1 MHKNPVEVNIKYRKV
16 DNMSELTLVN
26 NSNFA
31 AMAQAMGM
39 GADIAV
45 PKKQNNLA
53 RLKLDHKGIMG
64 ETTVNGKKKKVEVVA
79 AGSYVLDRPNL
90 EPVYSTDVSIRLFN
104 QRFMYKRYIQGSGDS
119 KGKYVKTIMAKDLKE
134 DLRDNAGGFN
144 CGKPGG
150 WIEDYSSLP
159 AETKTLLKSIKRVRV
174 LFGEVTLKG
183 AVNAKGEDLGTLES
197 IPFIWEVDNKDAF
210 KTLGAPI
217 AQMAKQNRILPQH
230 SITLGSDEQSLP
242 TGASYFLPT
251 ATLELG
257 STIDL
262 TDKDQVL
269 FADFNAWIDNY
280 NDYIVKEFNDNAK
293 SQPDAELAEI
303 VEEFVDVEVE

>member
-1 MHKNPVEVNIKYRKV
+1 MHKNQAEVNIKYRKV
-16 DNMSELTLVN
+16 IMSDITLVN
-26 NSNFA
+26 KSNFA

-45 PKKQNNLA
+45 PKKQNTLA

-64 ETTVNGKKKKVEVVA
+64 ESTVNGKKKKVEVVA

-90 EPVYSTDVSIRLFN
+90 DPVYASDVSIRLFN

-134 DLRDNAGGFN
+134 DLRDNVGGFN
-144 CGKPGG
+144 CGKPSG
-150 WIEDYSSLP
+150 WIEDYQALP

-174 LFGEVTLKG
+174 LFGQVTMKG
-183 AVNAKGEDLGTLES
+183 AVNAKGEELGDVES
-197 IPFIWEVDNKDAF
+197 VPFIWEVDNKDAF

-230 SITLGSDEQSLP
+230 NISLGSDEQSLP
-242 TGASYFLPT
+242 TGASYYLPT

-257 STIDL
+257 NTIDL
-262 TDKDQVL
+262 TDNDQVL

-293 SQPDAELAEI
+293 AQPDAELAEI

>member
-1 MHKNPVEVNIKYRKV
+1 
-16 DNMSELTLVN
+16 MSDITLVN
-26 NSNFA
+26 KSNFA

-45 PKKQNNLA
+45 PKKQNTLA

-64 ETTVNGKKKKVEVVA
+64 ESTVNGKKKKLEVVA

-90 EPVYSTDVSIRLFN
+90 DPVYASDVSIRLFN

-134 DLRDNAGGFN
+134 DLRDNVGGFN
-144 CGKPGG
+144 CGKPSG
-150 WIEDYSSLP
+150 WIEDYQALP

-174 LFGEVTLKG
+174 LFGQVTMKG
-183 AVNAKGEDLGTLES
+183 AVNAKGEELGDVES
-197 IPFIWEVDNKDAF
+197 VPFIWEVANKDAF
-210 KTLGAPI
+210 KTMGAPI

-230 SITLGSDEQSLP
+230 NISLGSDEQSLP
-242 TGASYFLPT
+242 TGASYYLPT

-257 STIDL
+257 NTIDL
-262 TDKDQVL
+262 TDNDQVL

-293 SQPDAELAEI
+293 AQPDAELAEI

>member
-1 MHKNPVEVNIKYRKV
+1 
-16 DNMSELTLVN
+16 MSDITLVN
-26 NSNFA
+26 KSNFA

-45 PKKQNNLA
+45 PKKQNTLA

-64 ETTVNGKKKKVEVVA
+64 ESTVNGKKKKVEVVA

-90 EPVYSTDVSIRLFN
+90 DPVYASDVSIRLFN

-134 DLRDNAGGFN
+134 DLRDNVGGFN
-144 CGKPGG
+144 CGKPSG
-150 WIEDYSSLP
+150 WIEDYQALP

-174 LFGEVTLKG
+174 LFGQVTMKG
-183 AVNAKGEDLGTLES
+183 AVNAKGEELGDVES
-197 IPFIWEVDNKDAF
+197 VPFIWEVDNKDAF
-210 KTLGAPI
+210 KTMGAPI

-230 SITLGSDEQSLP
+230 NISLGSDEQSLP
-242 TGASYFLPT
+242 TGASYYLPT

-257 STIDL
+257 NTIDL
-262 TDKDQVL
+262 TDNDQVL

-293 SQPDAELAEI
+293 AQPDAELAEI